1 MSTSVGIRCRPRH
14 LDSCSTMLPCLLK
27 SIEYARTKSEQ
38 TKKQQSALLL
48 TSYRFV
54 QVLIVHWQFSWP
66 TANNVQEV
74 AGNHGVALWG
84 RTEEGF
90 ATDPVMVAMH
100 LIFAAT
106 RIQIEMKKYPKW

>member
-1 MSTSVGIRCRPRH
+1 MSAGIRCRLHHP
-14 LDSCSTMLPCLLK
+14 DSCSAMLPCSLK
-27 SIEYARTKSEQ
+27 SIEFALTKSEQ
-38 TKKQQSALLL
+38 TKRQQSALSL

-54 QVLIVHWQFSWP
+54 QVLIVCRHFGWL
-66 TANNVQEV
+66 TATGVQEV

-106 RIQIEMKKYPKW
+106 RIQIEMSKYPKW

>member
-1 MSTSVGIRCRPRH
+1 
-14 LDSCSTMLPCLLK
+14 MLHNDVR
-27 SIEYARTKSEQ
+27 AG
-38 TKKQQSALLL
+38 
-48 TSYRFV
+48 
-54 QVLIVHWQFSWP
+54 
-66 TANNVQEV
+66 VQEV

-106 RIQIEMKKYPKW
+106 RIQIEMTKYPKWYVVACASSKGHAQQL

>member
-1 MSTSVGIRCRPRH
+1 M
-14 LDSCSTMLPCLLK
+14 
-27 SIEYARTKSEQ
+27 
-38 TKKQQSALLL
+38 QSLEFRKEFDLRVLL
-48 TSYRFV
+48 TRHGKS
-54 QVLIVHWQFSWP
+54 L
-66 TANNVQEV
+66 QEV

-106 RIQIEMKKYPKW
+106 RIQIEMSKYPKW